1 MRIES
6 YITHN
11 KRIVKIDGI
20 LQITKVRIR
29 RQAIAN
35 YNDMSQVN
43 ELCEEVKV
51 KLHMGVFKRMLV

>member
-1 MRIES
+1 MV
-6 YITHN
+6 YY
-11 KRIVKIDGI
+11 K
-20 LQITKVRIR
+20 LQKVRMR

-51 KLHMGVFKRMLV
+51 TLHIDKFQWIFV